1 MASTM
6 TYRRTALVLPLPT
19 LAHILDPTP
28 YSHPIRIALWETT
41 DALTIIF
48 TSPLFRPDGPIGSN
62 RLAAWE
68 TLQRFLGCVYGFAS
82 QEAMRVGRVAMGV
95 DVLVEGWGGGEA
107 QGWVEGEWDRVV
119 GVGELIFQGK
129 AFEVEG
135 FSCSEK
141 RDLRKPQI
149 SETTFIRQTARRS
162 ARDSSPS
169 FPSLVPTLILPPC
182 RRQYRFHLRQSSIN
196 TRHDDPSAPPTR
208 TTDHPIST
216 SSFDTPNIARRRQIP
231 RRRPRRHIRPHSR
244 RTQDPSFHG
253 RLDHRPETD
262 RRYLWYV
269 PDHKMPIFSADSSLQ
284 PTTSSSRKHTPNT
297 SSPFPCA

>member
-1 MASTM
+1 MASTIA
-6 TYRRTALVLPLPT
+6 YRRTVLVLPLPT

-48 TSPLFRPDGPIGSN
+48 TSPLFRPDGPIGSD

-68 TLQRFLGCVYGFAS
+68 TLQRFLGCIYGFAS

-107 QGWVEGEWDRVV
+107 QNWVEGEWDRVL
-119 GVGELIFQGK
+119 GVGEWIFLGK
-129 AFEVEG
+129 ASEDEG
-135 FSCSEK
+135 VSCSEQ

-149 SETTFIRQTARRS
+149 SETYLHKATARRS
-162 ARDSSPS
+162 SRGHSPSSPS
-169 FPSLVPTLILPPC
+169 SVPPLIRSSC
-182 RRQYRFHLRQSSIN
+182 RSQYRFHLRQSSIN
-196 TRHDDPSAPPTR
+196 TSHDNPSAPPTR
-208 TTDHPIST
+208 TTDHSIST
-216 SSFDTPNIARRRQIP
+216 SSFDTPNIARKRQIP

-244 RTQDPSFHG
+244 RTQDPSLHG
-253 RLDHRPETD
+253 RLDHRPEID

-269 PDHKMPIFSADSSLQ
+269 PDHKMPVFSADNSHQ
-284 PTTSSSRKHTPNT
+284 PMTSSSRKHMQNT